1 MKPEGGLMRRWW
13 AVIALVVLASA
24 GGCGGI
30 DGTEGG
36 CQPPPPAEI
45 EAPSGLAMALDPNPV
60 TAGMTAIL
68 RVSDAGLP
76 EGAMV
81 GLDVV
86 WQCWDGSRWID
97 TYQLV
102 RAVDPFV
109 AQAIRLEPG
118 ATTIIE
124 DLGVPLPSN
133 AEILIPD
140 VPPGI
145 YRIWD
150 FEGIGD
156 TAGHLIVEVIEG

>member
-1 MKPEGGLMRRWW
+1 MRWRTG
-13 AVIALVVLASA
+13 VVALVVLAA
-24 GGCGGI
+24 ATACGGA
-30 DGTEGG
+30 DEAESG

-60 TAGMTAIL
+60 TAGMTATL
-68 RVSDAGLP
+68 GVSDAGLP
-76 EGAMV
+76 GGAMV
-81 GLDVV
+81 GLGAV

-109 AQAIRLEPG
+109 AQAIRVEPG
-118 ATTIIE
+118 ATTVME

-140 VPPGI
+140 VPPASTGSGTSKASGI
-145 YRIWD
+145 PR
-150 FEGIGD
+150 G
-156 TAGHLIVEVIEG
+156 TSSSR

>member
-1 MKPEGGLMRRWW
+1 
-13 AVIALVVLASA
+13 
-24 GGCGGI
+24 
-30 DGTEGG
+30 
-36 CQPPPPAEI
+36 
-45 EAPSGLAMALDPNPV
+45 
-60 TAGMTAIL
+60 MTATL

-81 GLDVV
+81 GLDAI

-102 RAVDPFV
+102 RAVHPFV

-118 ATTIIE
+118 ATTVIE